1 MAEFDLKSP
10 HVSCLYYIYKA
21 ESLTSKQLCDIS
33 AEDKAAIS
41 RSLDYLEKNG
51 YLTHKISKNKRYK
64 SQIVLTEKGRATAEV
79 IANKVDS
86 ILDGLESS
94 LSDEERVVMYKGL
107 SVISRNLDSMCEKN
121 EL

>member
-64 SQIVLTEKGRATAEV
+64 SQIVLTEKGRATAEI

-94 LSDEERVVMYKGL
+94 LSDEERVVMYKAL